1 MIVAPAHNNEL
12 PHLYGFNQKSE
23 EELFSN
29 HKIVAATATALCL
42 SVDTLR
48 DTVEDLKDSVKD
60 FEEGRIEDP
69 STEAPRLMAAL
80 AALLEEGAVSNAI
93 QALKFLASLFGQITL
108 SKLDIFS
115 PLWNDLLV
123 RRLFKIL

>member
-23 EELFSN
+23 EELFSH
-29 HKIVAATATALCL
+29 HKIVAATALCL

-108 SKLDIFS
+108 SKLDTFS
-115 PLWNDLLV
+115 HTLQ
-123 RRLFKIL
+123 